1 MNGKQNSRKNTNQ
14 SIPNKKERLSY
25 TLPSLVGNTES
36 SLNKQSTEL
45 SRARG
50 RNEGIKIK
58 REFYS
63 SSMSNTPELGSQ
75 LK

>member
-1 MNGKQNSRKNTNQ
+1 MNGKQHHRKNTNQ
-14 SIPNKKERLSY
+14 SILNKQEQLSY
-25 TLPSLVGNTES
+25 TLPSLVDNTES

-50 RNEGIKIK
+50 KDEGIKIK
-58 REFYS
+58 REFYP